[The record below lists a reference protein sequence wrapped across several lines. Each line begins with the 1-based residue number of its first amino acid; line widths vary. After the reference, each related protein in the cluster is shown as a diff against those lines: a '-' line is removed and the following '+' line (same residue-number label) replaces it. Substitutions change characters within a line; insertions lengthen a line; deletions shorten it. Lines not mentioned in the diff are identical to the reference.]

1 MNPIPLPSHV
11 HYEAILQLLE
21 QKSQREAYQNRM
33 TQDQLHQLILT
44 LRKAF
49 SQQKQLERSCDQL
62 RIPYEYHWS
71 LSAQNPEREA
81 ELAEQSNAR
90 TSTI

>member
-1 MNPIPLPSHV
+1 MQPIPMPSHV
-11 HYEAILQLLE
+11 HYETILQLLE
-21 QKSQREAYQNRM
+21 KKTQREAYQDRM
-33 TQDQLHQLILT
+33 TQEQVQSLILT

-71 LSAQNPEREA
+71 LSAQNPEQPE
-81 ELAEQSNAR
+81 E
-90 TSTI
+90 

>member
-1 MNPIPLPSHV
+1 MIMEPLPLPSHI
-11 HYEAILQLLE
+11 HYETILQILE
-21 QKSQREAYQNRM
+21 RKAQRVATKDPM
-33 TQDQLHQLILT
+33 TQTQIQQLILT

-71 LSAQNPEREA
+71 LNNQTPDHTPEA
-81 ELAEQSNAR
+81 
-90 TSTI
+90 

>member
-21 QKSQREAYQNRM
+21 QKSQREAHQNRM
-33 TQDQLHQLILT
+33 TQDQLRQLILT

-71 LSAQNPEREA
+71 LTAHHPEQHE
-81 ELAEQSNAR
+81 ELTEQGS
-90 TSTI
+90 

>member
-21 QKSQREAYQNRM
+21 RKTQREAYQDKM
-33 TQDQLHQLILT
+33 AQEQVQQLILT

-71 LSAQNPEREA
+71 LNTKNPEE
-81 ELAEQSNAR
+81 
-90 TSTI
+90 

>member
-1 MNPIPLPSHV
+1 MQPIPVPSHV

-21 QKSQREAYQNRM
+21 RKTRRLAD
-33 TQDQLHQLILT
+33 QDPMAQEQVQELILT
-44 LRKAF
+44 LRKAY

-71 LSAQNPEREA
+71 LTTQNPSD
-81 ELAEQSNAR
+81 EQRSD
-90 TSTI
+90 S